1 MEELS
6 ADKAAM
12 DKFMKL
18 VCAALQGAA
27 SNTSLSPEELARR
40 AIAIAI
46 EVGGQMADY
55 EDDTE

>member
-6 ADKAAM
+6 ADKAAI

-27 SNTSLSPEELARR
+27 SNTDLTPEELAHR
-40 AIAIAI
+40 AILIAI
-46 EVGGQMADY
+46 EIGCQMADY
-55 EDDTE
+55 ENEAE

>member
-27 SNTSLSPEELARR
+27 SNTSLSPKELAHR
-40 AIAIAI
+40 AISIAI
-46 EVGGQMADY
+46 EVGCQMADY
-55 EDDTE
+55 ENEAE